1 MQIQFFLN
9 KCYICPLKISTMAR
23 TESNMIS
30 LGSKATPFTLLD
42 VVSEEN
48 KSFEELKGECG
59 TVVMF
64 ICNHCPYVIHIN
76 SELVK
81 IANEYMDKGIRFIA
95 INSNDVEKY
104 TDDKPE
110 YMRIVAMVL
119 NYPFPYLFDATQE
132 VANAYDAA
140 CTPDIYLFD
149 DEDKLYYR
157 GRLDDSRPKST
168 TPLTGSDLRGA
179 LNNLIN
185 KIQPPQI
192 QLPSVG
198 CNIKWK

>member
-1 MQIQFFLN
+1 
-9 KCYICPLKISTMAR
+9 MAR

-30 LGSKATPFTLLD
+30 LGSKASPFTLLD
-42 VVSEEN
+42 VVSGEN
-48 KSFEELKGECG
+48 KSFKELKGERG

-81 IANEYMDKGIRFIA
+81 IANEYMDKGIRLIA

-110 YMRIVAMVL
+110 YMRIAAMVL

-132 VANAYDAA
+132 VAKAYDAA

-149 DEDKLYYR
+149 EEDKLYYR
-157 GRLDDSRPKST
+157 GRLDDSRPKSAI
-168 TPLTGSDLRGA
+168 PLSGSDLRGA
-179 LNNLIN
+179 LENLLSQ
-185 KIQPPQI
+185 KPAPET

>member
-1 MQIQFFLN
+1 
-9 KCYICPLKISTMAR
+9 MAL
-23 TESNMIS
+23 TESNMVS
-30 LGSKATPFTLLD
+30 LGWNASPFTLLD
-42 VVSEEN
+42 VVSGGQ
-48 KSFEELKGECG
+48 KSFEVLKGKNG

-64 ICNHCPYVIHIN
+64 ICNHCPYVIHVN

-81 IANEYMDKGIRFIA
+81 VANEYMVKGIGFIA

-110 YMRIVAMVL
+110 YMRIAAMVL
-119 NYPFPYLFDATQE
+119 NYPFSYLFDATQE
-132 VANAYDAA
+132 VAKAYDAA

-149 DEDKLYYR
+149 EEDKLFYR

-168 TPLTGSDLRGA
+168 TPLSGGDLRNA
-179 LNNLIN
+179 LDAMLNVM
-185 KIQPPQI
+185 PAPQI
-192 QLPSVG
+192 QHPSVG